1 MSDNYPNLHS
11 ISNKRFS
18 EILNEGFRLFGKNL
32 TLILPLGLLY
42 IIGLIITDLLT
53 VNFDWQFIT
62 LTPTIDTILSK
73 DPSTITYAEFMLMG
87 RYLASGFLSFFLGIL
102 IPNLFNVIA
111 ICLVS
116 NYLYNKF
123 VGRATKL
130 FPELKKALNKRI
142 LMAILLLGVLFSAG
156 LMVLIPGIIIFGF
169 FILYIFTYHS
179 SDSNHRI
186 RDAKSLAKGEFWKI
200 IGILIVNNLII
211 LICETGY
218 QMILNL
224 TPFQSSI
231 SWYNPSTRNYGMI
244 ILFDLVINLVQVF
257 FTPLLICLLTP
268 LFAHLKERKEQ
279 YLQYQ
284 TPYQKASQE
293 YEVPQKEIISGPG
306 IYCPFCGKYMRLK
319 FQFCMHCGQKLDFE
333 VQN

>member
-87 RYLASGFLSFFLGIL
+87 RYLASGLSFFLGIL

-179 SDSNHRI
+179 SDS
-186 RDAKSLAKGEFWKI
+186 
-200 IGILIVNNLII
+200 
-211 LICETGY
+211 
-218 QMILNL
+218 NL